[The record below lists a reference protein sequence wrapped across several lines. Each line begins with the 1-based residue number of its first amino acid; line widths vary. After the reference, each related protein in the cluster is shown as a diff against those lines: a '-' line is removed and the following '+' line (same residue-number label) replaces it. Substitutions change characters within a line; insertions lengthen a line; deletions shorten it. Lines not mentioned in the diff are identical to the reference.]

1 MQNDYRYAKHQK
13 GKYPPFQ
20 KSKRGID
27 DWMRS
32 LRSIDQHPYD
42 LSDIQSLKQ
51 CVVSQI
57 ECLNREFDNVYLN
70 NERGLGKEY
79 KIENEEQVQ

>member
-1 MQNDYRYAKHQK
+1 MQDDYRYAKHQK

-27 DWMRS
+27 DWIRS
-32 LRSIDQHPYD
+32 LRSINQHQYD

-51 CVVSQI
+51 CVISQI
-57 ECLNREFDNVYLN
+57 ECLNRESDNAHRDHKQGPC
-70 NERGLGKEY
+70 E
-79 KIENEEQVQ
+79 ENRTEEK

>member
-1 MQNDYRYAKHQK
+1 MRNDYLYAKHQK
-13 GKYPPFQ
+13 GRYPPFQ

-42 LSDIQSLKQ
+42 VSDIQSLKQ
-51 CVVSQI
+51 CAVSKV
-57 ECLNREFDNVYLN
+57 EFSNQAGHVHRG
-70 NERGLGKEY
+70 NEYGYGEEY
-79 KIENEEQVQ
+79 RTE

>member
-57 ECLNREFDNVYLN
+57 ECLNRESDDVHRDH
-70 NERGLGKEY
+70 EQGPGE
-79 KIENEEQVQ
+79 ENRTEEKYR